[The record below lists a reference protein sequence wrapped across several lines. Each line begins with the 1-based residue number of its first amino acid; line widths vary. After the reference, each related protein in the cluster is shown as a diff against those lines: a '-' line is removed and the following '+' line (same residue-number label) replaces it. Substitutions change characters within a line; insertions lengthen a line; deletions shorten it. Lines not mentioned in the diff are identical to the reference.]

1 MTAPN
6 DVATAIPG
14 PPLVTAAPD
23 TELAQLVAEYDRLD
37 VEVKE
42 RTAELESV
50 KARLKVALQE
60 AHPGQSEVLLT
71 APGLVKP
78 LKMWFQEKWSL
89 DSKRLKNE
97 APEIWVRWA
106 KKGGSW
112 YFGRTK

>member
-37 VEVKE
+37 VEVKA
-42 RTAELESV
+42 RSTELESV
-50 KARLKVALQE
+50 KARIKVALQE
-60 AHPGQSEVLLT
+60 VKPGESEVLLT
-71 APGLVKP
+71 APGLAKP
-78 LKMWFQEKWSL
+78 LKMWFQEKWTL
-89 DSKRLKNE
+89 DTKRLKNE

-112 YFGRTK
+112 YFGRCK

>member
-1 MTAPN
+1 MTAPS

-23 TELAQLVAEYDRLD
+23 TELAPLVAEYDRLD

-50 KARLKVALQE
+50 RARLKVALQE
-60 AHPGQSEVLLT
+60 QHPGQSEVLLT

-112 YFGRTK
+112 YFGRCK